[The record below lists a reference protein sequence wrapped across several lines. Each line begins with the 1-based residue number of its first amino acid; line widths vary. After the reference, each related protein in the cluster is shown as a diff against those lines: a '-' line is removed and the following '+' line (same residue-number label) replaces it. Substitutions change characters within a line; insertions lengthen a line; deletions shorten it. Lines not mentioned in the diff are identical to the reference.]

1 MTRRLSLLALIIFVA
16 ATAGGC
22 GYNTLTTKHENVKAK
37 WANVE
42 TQLQRRSDLLNN
54 LIETAKLAGVQEQEV
69 FGKIAEARSK
79 LLNAS
84 QQAPQGEGGDKTP
97 EQKQAVIDA
106 ANSFGGTVGRLLV
119 LQEAYPQLRSN
130 ENFLKAQDEV
140 IGTEN
145 RIAVARKDYNDGIQ
159 DYNTTMK
166 RFPTV
171 ISAKLFGFKE
181 EPYFKAEKALVRCQR
196 LIQTVCDK
204 IPRQHRQSNRARLRA
219 HQTKRPPPMAAFFS
233 FSAKF
238 SLRTRGSCTWRSDR
252 MACRQVRC
260 CTSFLSRSSLRA
272 QRLRLPPRQ
281 TSPGLDV
288 TSLH

>member
-1 MTRRLSLLALIIFVA
+1 MIQRKSILLAVVVFVA
-16 ATAGGC
+16 VTSGGC

-106 ANSFGGTVGRLLV
+106 ANSFGGTVGRLLA
-119 LQEAYPQLRSN
+119 LQESYPELRSN
-130 ENFLKAQDEV
+130 QNFLKAQDEV
-140 IGTEN
+140 VGTEN
-145 RIAVARKDYNDGIQ
+145 RIAIARKDYNDGIQ

-166 RFPTV
+166 SFPTV
-171 ISAKLFGFKE
+171 ISAKLYGFKE
-181 EPYFKAEKALVRCQR
+181 EPYFKAEEGAT
-196 LIQTVCDK
+196 TVPK
-204 IPRQHRQSNRARLRA
+204 IDSN
-219 HQTKRPPPMAAFFS
+219 
-233 FSAKF
+233 
-238 SLRTRGSCTWRSDR
+238 SLRQNPAPAPTPSK
-252 MACRQVRC
+252 
-260 CTSFLSRSSLRA
+260 
-272 QRLRLPPRQ
+272 
-281 TSPGLDV
+281 
-288 TSLH
+288 